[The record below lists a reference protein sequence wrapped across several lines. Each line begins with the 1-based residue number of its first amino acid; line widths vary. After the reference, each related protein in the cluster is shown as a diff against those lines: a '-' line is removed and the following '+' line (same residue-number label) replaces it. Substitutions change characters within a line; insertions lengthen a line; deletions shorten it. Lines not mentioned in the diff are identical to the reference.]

1 MVVGSGPKEFLCWKR
16 CSHQL
21 HWLAAV
27 SPAYRLQRVVSSTPS
42 GEAQSFAVA
51 SSIAKWTLLV
61 LAEALDGPFSLS
73 EVDLVL
79 QRREPVGVSDCRSLY
94 MTTSIP

>member
-16 CSHQL
+16 CSNQL
-21 HWLAAV
+21 HWLL
-27 SPAYRLQRVVSSTPS
+27 PRVVSSTPS
-42 GEAQSFAVA
+42 GEAHSFAVA
-51 SSIAKWTLLV
+51 SSIAEWTLLV

-79 QRREPVGVSDCRSLY
+79 QRRKPVGVSDCRS
-94 MTTSIP
+94 SR